1 MVWFGLWRN
10 NFVLS
15 PTCWPPIASGTL
27 PGRLLCEDE
36 SGEGAVGRLCPDAE
50 AELSPV
56 HDGDKFEP
64 DPVEPGDV
72 AGAPVSWKKTN
83 VRDFDDFYYLVY

>member
-1 MVWFGLWRN
+1 M
-10 NFVLS
+10 
-15 PTCWPPIASGTL
+15 
-27 PGRLLCEDE
+27 
-36 SGEGAVGRLCPDAE
+36 GRLCPDAE

-72 AGAPVSWKKTN
+72 AGAPVSWKNTN
-83 VRDFDDFYYLVY
+83 FRDFVVFYCSDFMLQSAFLVLDNVVLISTA

>member
-1 MVWFGLWRN
+1 M
-10 NFVLS
+10 
-15 PTCWPPIASGTL
+15 
-27 PGRLLCEDE
+27 
-36 SGEGAVGRLCPDAE
+36 GRLCPEAE

-72 AGAPVSWKKTN
+72 AGAPVSWKNTN
-83 VRDFDDFYYLVY
+83 VRDFIVSIIWSIDWILCCKVHF